1 MKHLQKATLVVSLLP
16 ALLALTGCGSSANS
30 VSPVVT
36 PAAPAAQAALVAV
49 VSPSTITTGQTA
61 TLSTTGGSGTGA
73 VSFSVASGGCTI
85 SATTLTAPTT
95 ADTCSVTASKAAD
108 SSYLVATSAP
118 VSVTVNTPT
127 NTISFSAPSS
137 PTVGGATV
145 SLSGTA
151 SSGLAVTYASTTS
164 AVCTVSGA
172 TLTPVTDG
180 TCTVVASQAGNSSF
194 PAATPVTVS
203 FSVNGEAQTITFA
216 SPTAPTVG
224 NTASLSATASS
235 GLTVGFAASPSSVCT
250 VSGTT
255 LTAVNSG
262 SCTITASQT
271 GDSTFAAAASV
282 PHTISINGAGP
293 AQLIYS
299 SGFTA
304 TGSGTG
310 LTLSG
315 GQFGGYAGS
324 DVACSNCSGG
334 GSSDSTPAT
343 SSAYFYYQPPTAS
356 TGYEF
361 VGFFVQAPGIT
372 ALNSSGTTAGVQI
385 NGQTGITFTF
395 NQNPEWFAQTN
406 HNVLAMLTLGNLYGN
421 CRVQLQVVFTPTALA
436 PTTYTLPFASLSV
449 AQNCGLGSLTPASA
463 IAALASST
471 GGPVAQVDFQ
481 GDSGGAALTPTQGTL
496 TSSANTTNS
505 NGTGY
510 PTTIAL
516 TGPITF
522 Q

>member
-1 MKHLQKATLVVSLLP
+1 MV
-16 ALLALTGCGSSANS
+16 LTGCGSSANS
-30 VSPVVT
+30 VTPVVT
-36 PAAPAAQAALVAV
+36 PPAPAAQATLVAV
-49 VSPSTITTGQTA
+49 VSPSTVTTGQTA

-73 VSFSVASGGCTI
+73 VSFAVASGSCTI
-85 SATTLTAPTT
+85 SATTLTAPMT
-95 ADTCSVTASKAAD
+95 AGACSVTATKAAD
-108 SSYLVATSAP
+108 SSYLVATSTP
-118 VSVTVNTPT
+118 VSVTVSAPT

-145 SLSGTA
+145 SLSATA
-151 SSGLAVTYASTTS
+151 TSGLAVTYASTTS

-180 TCTVVASQAGNSSF
+180 TCTVVASQAGDSSF

-216 SPTAPTVG
+216 SPTAPAVG
-224 NTASLSATASS
+224 NTASLTATASS

-271 GDSTFAAAASV
+271 GNSTFAAAASV

-299 SGFTA
+299 TGFTA
-304 TGSGTG
+304 QASGTG

-324 DVACSNCSGG
+324 NEDGYYCNTSTSSWCGG
-334 GSSDSTPAT
+334 GSSDATPAT
-343 SSAYFYYQPPTAS
+343 SSVYFYYQPPVAAS
-356 TGYEF
+356 GEY
-361 VGFFVQAPGIT
+361 VGVFVQAPGVT
-372 ALNSSGTTAGVQI
+372 ALNGSGTTAGVQI
-385 NGQTGITFTF
+385 NGQSGVTFTL
-395 NQNPEWFAQTN
+395 NQNPEWYAQAN
-406 HNVLAMLTLGNLYGN
+406 HNVLAMLTLGNLYGT
-421 CRVQLQVVFTPTALA
+421 CRVQLQVVFTPTSIAA
-436 PTTYTLPFASLSV
+436 TTYTLPFSSFSV

-463 IAALASST
+463 IAALASGT
-471 GGPVAQVDFQ
+471 GGPVAQIDFQ
-481 GDSGGAALTPTQGTL
+481 GDSGASALTPVQGTL
-496 TSSANTTNS
+496 TSSANTTNANS
-505 NGTGY
+505 VGY